1 MKIQSDN
8 WFDTMNMKSIYI
20 NCDGA
25 SRGNPGRS
33 AIGIQI
39 KGEDKKTV
47 LKQHGEYIGKAT
59 NNVAEYL
66 AVLKSLDLA
75 KRFTNQNVFVYSD
88 SELLVRQLNGIYQ
101 VKNENLKELFNQVQ
115 KLQNSFQKVVF
126 THVRREY
133 NAIADQLANDA
144 LDRHR

>member
-8 WFDTMNMKSIYI
+8 RFDTMNMKSIYI

-25 SRGNPGRS
+25 SRGNPGMS

-88 SELLVRQLNGIYQ
+88 SELLVRQLNGTYQ
-101 VKNENLKELFNQVQ
+101 VKNKNLKELFNQVQ

-133 NAIADQLANDA
+133 NVIADQLANDA
-144 LDRHR
+144 LDKHK

>member
-1 MKIQSDN
+1 
-8 WFDTMNMKSIYI
+8 MKSIYI

-25 SRGNPGRS
+25 SRGNPGNA

-47 LKQHGEYIGKAT
+47 LKQHSEYIGKTT

-75 KRFTNQNVFVYSD
+75 KRFTDQNVLVYSD
-88 SELLVRQLNGIYQ
+88 SELLVRQLNGEYK
-101 VKNENLKELFNQVQ
+101 VKNKNLKELFNQVQ
-115 KLQNSFQKVVF
+115 KLQNSFQKVIF
-126 THVRREY
+126 MHIRREY
-133 NAIADQLANDA
+133 NSIADQLANEA
-144 LDRHR
+144 LDQHKY

>member
-1 MKIQSDN
+1 MKIQSGN
-8 WFDTMNMKSIYI
+8 WFDTMNMKNIYI

-25 SRGNPGRS
+25 SRGNPGKA

-47 LKQHGEYIGKAT
+47 LKQHSEYVGRVT

-88 SELLVRQLNGIYQ
+88 SELVVRQLTGKYQ
-101 VKNENLKELFNQVQ
+101 VKNKNLKEIFNQVQ

-133 NAIADQLANDA
+133 NVIADQLANES
-144 LDRHR
+144 LDKHK

>member
-8 WFDTMNMKSIYI
+8 RFDTMNMKNIYI

-25 SRGNPGRS
+25 SRGNPGRA

-47 LKQHGEYIGKAT
+47 LKQHSEYIGKTT

-88 SELLVRQLNGIYQ
+88 SELLVRQLNGTYQ
-101 VKNENLKELFNQVQ
+101 IKNKNLKELFNQVQ

-126 THVRREY
+126 THVRRED
-133 NAIADQLANDA
+133 NIIADQLANET
-144 LDRHR
+144 LDIHK

>member
-1 MKIQSDN
+1 
-8 WFDTMNMKSIYI
+8 MNMKNIYI

-25 SRGNPGRS
+25 SRGNPGRA

-47 LKQHGEYIGKAT
+47 LKQHSEYIGKTT

-88 SELLVRQLNGIYQ
+88 SELLVRQLNGTYQ
-101 VKNENLKELFNQVQ
+101 VKNKNLKELFNQVQ

-133 NAIADQLANDA
+133 NVMADQLANET
-144 LDRHR
+144 LDRHK

>member
-1 MKIQSDN
+1 MKIQSGN
-8 WFDTMNMKSIYI
+8 WFDTMNMKNIYI

-25 SRGNPGRS
+25 SRCNPGRA

-47 LKQHGEYIGKAT
+47 LKQHSEYIGRVT

-88 SELLVRQLNGIYQ
+88 SELVVRQLTGKYQ
-101 VKNENLKELFNQVQ
+101 VKNKNLKELFNQVQ

-133 NAIADQLANDA
+133 NVIADQLANEA
-144 LDRHR
+144 LDKHK

>member
-1 MKIQSDN
+1 
-8 WFDTMNMKSIYI
+8 MNMESIYI

-25 SRGNPGRS
+25 SRGNPGRA

-47 LKQHGEYIGKAT
+47 LKQHSEYIGKAT

-66 AVLKSLDLA
+66 AVLKSLDIA
-75 KRFTNQNVFVYSD
+75 KKFTNQNVFVYSD
-88 SELLVRQLNGIYQ
+88 SELLVRQMNGRYK
-101 VKNENLKELFNQVQ
+101 VKNKNLKELFDQVQ
-115 KLQNSFQKVVF
+115 KLQKSFQKVVF

-133 NAIADQLANDA
+133 NVIADQLANEA
-144 LDRHR
+144 LDGYK

>member
-1 MKIQSDN
+1 MKIQSGN
-8 WFDTMNMKSIYI
+8 RFDTMNMKNIYI

-88 SELLVRQLNGIYQ
+88 SELVVRQLTGKYQ
-101 VKNENLKELFNQVQ
+101 VKNKNLKEIFNQVQ

-133 NAIADQLANDA
+133 NVIADQLANDA

>member
-8 WFDTMNMKSIYI
+8 RFDTMNMKNIYI

-88 SELLVRQLNGIYQ
+88 SELLVRQLNGTYQ
-101 VKNENLKELFNQVQ
+101 VKNENLKKLFNQVQ

-133 NAIADQLANDA
+133 NVIADQLANEA
-144 LDRHR
+144 LDKHK

>member
-1 MKIQSDN
+1 MKIQSGN
-8 WFDTMNMKSIYI
+8 WFDTMNMKNIYI

-25 SRGNPGRS
+25 SRGNPGKA

-47 LKQHGEYIGKAT
+47 LKQHSEYIGRVT

-88 SELLVRQLNGIYQ
+88 SELVVRQLTGKYQ
-101 VKNENLKELFNQVQ
+101 VKNKNLKEIFNQVQ

-133 NAIADQLANDA
+133 NVIADQLANEA
-144 LDRHR
+144 LDKHK